1 LKEEITMLKKSSLVL
16 SLIFTVIMLLA
27 ACTPSVGPIATLP
40 AAATTAAVQPTTVP
54 TVRTVPVQ
62 PTTVPILPTTGIN
75 PCGTTNGNGQVVS
88 VGNNEFTLRRDD
100 DGSDQI
106 VHLAN
111 GAMIQTSTGFIAL
124 SDLRIGDRV
133 TLVGGPN
140 PDGSFTVD
148 FVAVCN

>member
-1 LKEEITMLKKSSLVL
+1 MSKKSGLLL
-16 SLIFTVIMLLA
+16 SVIFTVMMLLA
-27 ACTPSVGPIATLP
+27 ACAPSVEPTAALP
-40 AAATTAAVQPTTVP
+40 AAATTA
-54 TVRTVPVQ
+54 PVQ
-62 PTTVPILPTTGIN
+62 PTTAVVATAVPVQPTTGIN

-88 VGNNEFTLRRDD
+88 VGNNEFTMRRNDN
-100 DGSDQI
+100 GGDQI

-140 PDGSFTVD
+140 PDSSFTVD